1 MSYLVSSVVRKG
13 VEVWVKWWVFGS
25 KHHELMDIVQKMKYS
40 YLLAASLKLRSSH
53 GACRGWGVLWDRLKW
68 SLASRKMLERA
79 KAEQVRP
86 PLGFREIRDGFWAP
100 SRDLG
105 TPVEKKERRKEKER
119 EGGKGGRKEKE
130 KERKKDENARQSIM
144 KLMHLLYF
152 ICNLIIKKRAENLKG
167 TLA

>member
-1 MSYLVSSVVRKG
+1 MLLHLWKAWGVVGRG
-13 VEVWVKWWVFGS
+13 VITVNDDAHAPQL
-25 KHHELMDIVQKMKYS
+25 HHECWK
-40 YLLAASLKLRSSH
+40 
-53 GACRGWGVLWDRLKW
+53 
-68 SLASRKMLERA
+68 E
-79 KAEQVRP
+79 
-86 PLGFREIRDGFWAP
+86 AP

-152 ICNLIIKKRAENLKG
+152 IF
-167 TLA
+167 

>member
-1 MSYLVSSVVRKG
+1 MSQDTG
-13 VEVWVKWWVFGS
+13 G
-25 KHHELMDIVQKMKYS
+25 
-40 YLLAASLKLRSSH
+40 SSH
-53 GACRGWGVLWDRLKW
+53 
-68 SLASRKMLERA
+68 
-79 KAEQVRP
+79 
-86 PLGFREIRDGFWAP
+86 WAP

>member
-1 MSYLVSSVVRKG
+1 MTQ
-13 VEVWVKWWVFGS
+13 
-25 KHHELMDIVQKMKYS
+25 I
-40 YLLAASLKLRSSH
+40 
-53 GACRGWGVLWDRLKW
+53 
-68 SLASRKMLERA
+68 
-79 KAEQVRP
+79 P
-86 PLGFREIRDGFWAP
+86 AP

>member
-1 MSYLVSSVVRKG
+1 MLLHSNLDL
-13 VEVWVKWWVFGS
+13 F
-25 KHHELMDIVQKMKYS
+25 HE
-40 YLLAASLKLRSSH
+40 
-53 GACRGWGVLWDRLKW
+53 GWL
-68 SLASRKMLERA
+68 
-79 KAEQVRP
+79 
-86 PLGFREIRDGFWAP
+86 AP

-152 ICNLIIKKRAENLKG
+152 ILI
-167 TLA
+167 

>member
-1 MSYLVSSVVRKG
+1 MARWSIWRVFFSAFRCTTCLCT
-13 VEVWVKWWVFGS
+13 WIAFAPFGS
-25 KHHELMDIVQKMKYS
+25 ARGSKRSTWWFLVFHS
-40 YLLAASLKLRSSH
+40 ALAPAEWVGR
-53 GACRGWGVLWDRLKW
+53 RGEGLWDVHW
-68 SLASRKMLERA
+68 HMLPRRNCTMKSSSFSA
-79 KAEQVRP
+79 
-86 PLGFREIRDGFWAP
+86 PLLAP

-119 EGGKGGRKEKE
+119 EGGKGERKEKE

>member
-1 MSYLVSSVVRKG
+1 M
-13 VEVWVKWWVFGS
+13 VFGS
-25 KHHELMDIVQKMKYS
+25 QDTGG
-40 YLLAASLKLRSSH
+40 SS
-53 GACRGWGVLWDRLKW
+53 RG
-68 SLASRKMLERA
+68 
-79 KAEQVRP
+79 
-86 PLGFREIRDGFWAP
+86 AP